1 MRKWVQAVAIGM
13 LLAAAG
19 WLWMP
24 SSSMV
29 KAGGCGERVGTEK
42 VWWDGAELKP
52 GQIGRVTVVAPTEL
66 WLSNKAVKTLPSGAV
81 YRVYAL
87 GGGYF
92 GVGRGY
98 GIKNDARVRYETPSR
113 EKLAAALCVQQ
124 AKTSMADVTMNGV
137 AIGDSRAKVEAMY
150 GKAKRK
156 TKNAYGLYWEAYDQ
170 GGYKNFLMV
179 SYDRDRVAAMYTN
192 HPIVQTKKG
201 TGIGT
206 AKTVVEARYGRP
218 LAVIQKKDGLYS
230 IQNDEYDTYLV
241 NGRYVTFF
249 YDRYNNNRVDGV
261 LVVNRALEDEKPG
274 FYGTTTEELRTAYE
288 YQIFDLANAARRLH
302 GLPALAWD
310 AKAAAAAREHSED
323 MAVHHYFSH
332 TNLQGLSLF
341 DRLKRHGIAYR
352 VAGENIAYG
361 QYDAIF
367 VHEAWMHSLGHRQNL
382 LYPDFTRLG
391 VGVAFNSFHQPY
403 YSQEFYAP

>member
-1 MRKWVQAVAIGM
+1 MGAGRGNWNAVGGGRMALDAEFIHGQ
-13 LLAAAG
+13 G
-19 WLWMP
+19 
-24 SSSMV
+24 
-29 KAGGCGERVGTEK
+29 GGCGERVGTEK

-150 GKAKRK
+150 GTAKRK

-192 HPIVQTKKG
+192 QPIVQTKKER
-201 TGIGT
+201 
-206 AKTVVEARYGRP
+206 ASERRKRWWKRATVGRSP
-218 LAVIQKKDGLYS
+218 SSKKGC
-230 IQNDEYDTYLV
+230 
-241 NGRYVTFF
+241 R
-249 YDRYNNNRVDGV
+249 
-261 LVVNRALEDEKPG
+261 
-274 FYGTTTEELRTAYE
+274 LR
-288 YQIFDLANAARRLH
+288 
-302 GLPALAWD
+302 
-310 AKAAAAAREHSED
+310 HS
-323 MAVHHYFSH
+323 
-332 TNLQGLSLF
+332 
-341 DRLKRHGIAYR
+341 K
-352 VAGENIAYG
+352 
-361 QYDAIF
+361 
-367 VHEAWMHSLGHRQNL
+367 
-382 LYPDFTRLG
+382 
-391 VGVAFNSFHQPY
+391 
-403 YSQEFYAP
+403 

>member
-1 MRKWVQAVAIGM
+1 MRKWVQAVAIRM

-19 WLWMP
+19 WLLMP
-24 SSSMV
+24 SSPMV
-29 KAGGCGERVGTEK
+29 KAEDCGELVGTEK

-52 GQIGRVTVVAPTEL
+52 GQIGRLTVIAPTEL
-66 WLSNKAVKTLPSGAV
+66 WLSNKAVKMLPRGAV

-87 GGGYF
+87 RGGYFDVGGGYA
-92 GVGRGY
+92 
-98 GIKNDARVRYETPSR
+98 IKNDARIRYETPSK
-113 EKLAAALCVQQ
+113 EKLTAALCVQR
-124 AKTSMADVTMNGV
+124 ARAHLADVTMNGV
-137 AIGDSRAKVEAMY
+137 AIGDPRVKVEAIY

-156 TKNAYGLYWEAYDQ
+156 TKNAYGLYWGTYDQ

-179 SYDRDRVAAMYTN
+179 SYDRDRVAAIYTN
-192 HPIVQTKKG
+192 QPIVQTKKG

-206 AKTVVEARYGRP
+206 AKTVVEARYGRA
-218 LAVIQKKDGLYS
+218 LAAIQKKDGLYS

-249 YDRYNNNRVDGV
+249 YDRYDNNRVDGV

-274 FYGTTTEELRTAYE
+274 FYGTPTEELRTAYE

-302 GLPALAWD
+302 RLPALAWD
-310 AKAAAAAREHSED
+310 AKAAAAARQHSED
-323 MAVHHYFSH
+323 MAIHHYFSH
-332 TNLQGLSLF
+332 TNLQGLSPF
-341 DRLKRHGIAYR
+341 DRLKRHGIVYR

-403 YSQEFYAP
+403 YSQEFYTP